1 MNLSIRTDVLKVQ
14 EVFRKGD
21 YESRCFQMLILFPY
35 FQHNFKVLLCI
46 LCLLH
51 ESIDCTYIIM
61 LIMLII
67 HCNVYYYYR
76 PYFLSNHLDGLPV
89 DPEVHVLVLGH
100 DPPPAPPR
108 QRLPDQE
115 GDPLPADRDT
125 RTPGL
130 RLKIFSEK

>member
-1 MNLSIRTDVLKVQ
+1 MFTNVNFLS
-14 EVFRKGD
+14 
-21 YESRCFQMLILFPY
+21 LFPTE
-35 FQHNFKVLLCI
+35 FKSFA
-46 LCLLH
+46 LH
-51 ESIDCTYIIM
+51 PTSCDCTYII
-61 LIMLII
+61 LLII

-130 RLKIFSEK
+130 RLKIFLEN

>member
-1 MNLSIRTDVLKVQ
+1 MFTNVNFLS
-14 EVFRKGD
+14 
-21 YESRCFQMLILFPY
+21 LFPTE
-35 FQHNFKVLLCI
+35 FKGFA
-46 LCLLH
+46 LH
-51 ESIDCTYIIM
+51 PTSFIVMYI
-61 LIMLII
+61 
-67 HCNVYYYYR
+67 YYYYR